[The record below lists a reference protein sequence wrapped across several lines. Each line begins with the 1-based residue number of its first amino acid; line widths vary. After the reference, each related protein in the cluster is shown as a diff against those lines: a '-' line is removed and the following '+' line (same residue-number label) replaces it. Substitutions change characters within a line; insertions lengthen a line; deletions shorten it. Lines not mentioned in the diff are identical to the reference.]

1 MVITDLNEPF
11 STFEHKADVGVQ
23 GVGETIEEAFENAAI
38 AMFSIIAEDLLS
50 IHPQSE
56 VSLQTESFDVEGL
69 LVSWLNTLL
78 AQADL
83 RRMLFVKFKVK
94 LTENKLIGVALGE
107 LFDETRHGRGIE
119 VKGAT
124 FSEVFVGKKDGKWV
138 ARCVV
143 DV

>member
-1 MVITDLNEPF
+1 MVITNLNEPF
-11 STFEHKADVGVQ
+11 STFEHKADIGVQ
-23 GVGETIEEAFENAAI
+23 GVGKTIEEAFENAAI
-38 AMFSIIAEDLLS
+38 AMFSIVVEELPS

-56 VSLQTESFDVEGL
+56 VTLHTESFDVEGL

-83 RRMLFVKFKVK
+83 RRMLFVSFKVK
-94 LTENKLIGVALGE
+94 ITETKLVGTAIGE
-107 LFDETRHGRGIE
+107 LFDETRHERGIE

-124 FSEVFVGKKDGKWV
+124 FSEVFVGKKNGKWV